1 MKSIPAKPARAAL
14 AARVLLA
21 LAVTTFGLAA
31 QGRIVVN
38 HDEWTFSS
46 TGFGAAPAGA
56 TAAFAQNVGSW
67 LNGGN
72 PGNYLVYS
80 GNFGLTFGGLVT
92 AMAAGGHVLS
102 YWTPSVGSPVTA
114 AILSAYDG
122 VFVSGPVPDANP
134 NVAAELV
141 AYVQGGGSLYLAGG
155 TGSFGGPGN
164 EANYWNPVLNP
175 FGLTIASNF
184 NGYGGVLAT
193 VFSHP
198 IFAGVP
204 ALDFNNGNSVSALGA
219 APNVTIFGTAAKPG
233 LFGVYDGGAFAPP
246 AQYQINQPQATMTVN
261 GLSGTAFTPP
271 PAGGATGTLEFAS
284 TLTNAPWDLF
294 LTFPE
299 PVTALGAGGL
309 LLPDGQIVNIDI
321 LSPGLFIFFNGFG
334 GGGFP
339 GPFSVPYALPP
350 GSGAFSGQM
359 VLLDSTTSTGVRL
372 SAPIRIE
379 P

>member
-1 MKSIPAKPARAAL
+1 MKYIPAESTRAAR
-14 AARVLLA
+14 AARVLFA

-155 TGSFGGPGN
+155 TGSFGGPGL
-164 EANYWNPVLNP
+164 EANFWNPVLNP

-204 ALDFNNGNSVSALGA
+204 ALDFNNGNSVSAFGA

-261 GLSGTAFTPP
+261 GLTGTAFTPP

-284 TLTNAPWDLF
+284 TLTNAPWDLV
-294 LTFPE
+294 LTLPD
-299 PVTALGAGGL
+299 PVVALGAGGAL
-309 LLPDGQIVNIDI
+309 LLDGQIIN
-321 LSPGLFIFFNGFG
+321 LNLGSPGLIFVFNVFAG
-334 GGGFP
+334 GNFP
-339 GPFSVPYALPP
+339 GPFSTPYSVPP
-350 GSGAFSGQM
+350 GSTPFSGQL
-359 VLLDSTTSTGVRL
+359 VLIDPSSPTSLRL